1 METQS
6 ALIRTNGAV
15 ELHTIARIDVH
26 LALVVSPRHAEHDHT
41 LWLNEA
47 LDAFDDVLDDLGLFS
62 DYYGSPEWF
71 DDHEAD
77 EKGELPESL
86 KRGVLSEDAPYDALI
101 ELRSTALRMLEIATD
116 TLYIV

>member
-1 METQS
+1 MEE
-6 ALIRTNGAV
+6 NV
-15 ELHTIARIDVH
+15 ERITIAEQAFDRIVAAH
-26 LALVVSPRHAEHDHT
+26 EQ
-41 LWLNEA
+41 LNEA

-116 TLYIV
+116 TLDLV

>member
-1 METQS
+1 MEE
-6 ALIRTNGAV
+6 NV
-15 ELHTIARIDVH
+15 ERITIAEQAFDRIVAAH
-26 LALVVSPRHAEHDHT
+26 EQ
-41 LWLNEA
+41 LNEA

-116 TLYIV
+116 TLYLV

>member
-1 METQS
+1 MEE
-6 ALIRTNGAV
+6 NV
-15 ELHTIARIDVH
+15 ERITIAEQAFDRIAAAH
-26 LALVVSPRHAEHDHT
+26 EQ
-41 LWLNEA
+41 LNEA

-71 DDHEAD
+71 DDHDAD
-77 EKGELPESL
+77 ERGELPEDL

>member
-1 METQS
+1 MEE
-6 ALIRTNGAV
+6 NV
-15 ELHTIARIDVH
+15 ERIAIAEQAFDRIVAAH
-26 LALVVSPRHAEHDHT
+26 EQ
-41 LWLNEA
+41 LNEA

-71 DDHEAD
+71 GDHDAD
-77 EKGELPESL
+77 ERGELPEDL

>member
-1 METQS
+1 MEE
-6 ALIRTNGAV
+6 NV
-15 ELHTIARIDVH
+15 ERITIAEQAFDRIAAAH
-26 LALVVSPRHAEHDHT
+26 EQ
-41 LWLNEA
+41 LNEA

-71 DDHEAD
+71 DDHDAD
-77 EKGELPESL
+77 ERGELPEDL

-116 TLYIV
+116 TLYSV

>member
-1 METQS
+1 MEE
-6 ALIRTNGAV
+6 NV
-15 ELHTIARIDVH
+15 ERITIAEQAFDRIVAAH
-26 LALVVSPRHAEHDHT
+26 EQ
-41 LWLNEA
+41 LNEA

>member
-1 METQS
+1 MEE
-6 ALIRTNGAV
+6 NV
-15 ELHTIARIDVH
+15 ERITIAEQAFDRIAAAH
-26 LALVVSPRHAEHDHT
+26 EQ
-41 LWLNEA
+41 LNEA

-71 DDHEAD
+71 DDHDAD
-77 EKGELPESL
+77 ERGALPEDL

>member
-1 METQS
+1 MEE
-6 ALIRTNGAV
+6 NV
-15 ELHTIARIDVH
+15 ERITIAEQAFDRIAAAH
-26 LALVVSPRHAEHDHT
+26 EQ
-41 LWLNEA
+41 LNEA

-71 DDHEAD
+71 DDHDAD
-77 EKGELPESL
+77 ERGDRPEDL

>member
-1 METQS
+1 MEEN
-6 ALIRTNGAV
+6 IERI
-15 ELHTIARIDVH
+15 TIAEQAFDRFVAAH
-26 LALVVSPRHAEHDHT
+26 EQ
-41 LWLNEA
+41 LNEA

-71 DDHEAD
+71 DDHDAD
-77 EKGELPESL
+77 GRGELPEDL

>member
-1 METQS
+1 MEE
-6 ALIRTNGAV
+6 NV
-15 ELHTIARIDVH
+15 ERITIAEQAFDRIVAAH
-26 LALVVSPRHAEHDHT
+26 EQ
-41 LWLNEA
+41 LNEA

-86 KRGVLSEDAPYDALI
+86 KRGFLSEDAPYDALI

>member
-1 METQS
+1 MEE
-6 ALIRTNGAV
+6 NV
-15 ELHTIARIDVH
+15 ERITIAEQAFDRIVAAH
-26 LALVVSPRHAEHDHT
+26 EQ
-41 LWLNEA
+41 LNEA

-62 DYYGSPEWF
+62 DYYGSPEWI

>member
-1 METQS
+1 MEE
-6 ALIRTNGAV
+6 NV
-15 ELHTIARIDVH
+15 ERITIAEQAFDRIAAAH
-26 LALVVSPRHAEHDHT
+26 EQ
-41 LWLNEA
+41 LNEA

-71 DDHEAD
+71 DDHDAD
-77 EKGELPESL
+77 ERGDLPEDL

>member
-1 METQS
+1 MEE
-6 ALIRTNGAV
+6 NV
-15 ELHTIARIDVH
+15 ERITIAEQAFDRIAAAH
-26 LALVVSPRHAEHDHT
+26 EQ
-41 LWLNEA
+41 LNEA

-71 DDHEAD
+71 DDHDAD
-77 EKGELPESL
+77 ERGELLEDL

>member
-1 METQS
+1 MEE
-6 ALIRTNGAV
+6 NV
-15 ELHTIARIDVH
+15 ERIAIAEQAFDRIVAAH
-26 LALVVSPRHAEHDHT
+26 EQ
-41 LWLNEA
+41 LNEA

>member
-1 METQS
+1 MEE
-6 ALIRTNGAV
+6 NV
-15 ELHTIARIDVH
+15 ERITIAEQAFDRIAAAH
-26 LALVVSPRHAEHDHT
+26 EQ
-41 LWLNEA
+41 LNEA

-77 EKGELPESL
+77 ERGELPEDL

>member
-1 METQS
+1 MEE
-6 ALIRTNGAV
+6 NV
-15 ELHTIARIDVH
+15 ERITIAEQAFDRIVAAH
-26 LALVVSPRHAEHDHT
+26 EQ
-41 LWLNEA
+41 LNEA

-77 EKGELPESL
+77 EMGELPESL

>member
-1 METQS
+1 MEE
-6 ALIRTNGAV
+6 NV
-15 ELHTIARIDVH
+15 ERITIAEQAFDRIAAAH
-26 LALVVSPRHAEHDHT
+26 EQ
-41 LWLNEA
+41 LNEA